1 MVLPSLSW
9 ILALKKYY
17 IWNKKFLLT
26 RNIKKKI
33 TPFTCAEKKKRRKI
47 VLIISTLW
55 YLPLLEILLRN
66 PRLRTGSKAL
76 GLHERSWRAVIPS
89 SSLSPTKYL
98 NRSCVAISKANAA
111 LMPFCVWKPQPKTQS
126 RSRQSKEKL
135 CKYNKNGDIAS

>member
-1 MVLPSLSW
+1 MVLRSLSW
-9 ILALKKYY
+9 ILTLKKYY

-33 TPFTCAEKKKRRKI
+33 TPFICGEKEKGRKI
-47 VLIISTLW
+47 VLIMVTLW

-89 SSLSPTKYL
+89 SSLSPTKGL
-98 NRSCVAISKANAA
+98 FGRRSSSLSSTKNLFDREIWVMLFVFFFFLYMCGRKS
-111 LMPFCVWKPQPKTQS
+111 MWK
-126 RSRQSKEKL
+126 
-135 CKYNKNGDIAS
+135 YV